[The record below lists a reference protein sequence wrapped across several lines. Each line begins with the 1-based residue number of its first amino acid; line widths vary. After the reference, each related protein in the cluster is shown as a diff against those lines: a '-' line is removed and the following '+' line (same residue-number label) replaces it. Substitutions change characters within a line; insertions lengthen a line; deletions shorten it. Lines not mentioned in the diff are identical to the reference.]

1 MATLYVT
8 ECAQTGVAANQWV
21 MSPAVQTILAD
32 YNIAIGAASTN
43 GPTFQNGT
51 TFVMINADSACSLAF
66 GVSPVAVPTAHRMS
80 PNDTRFYIVQP
91 GWKVAVIENT

>member
-21 MSPAVQTILAD
+21 MSPAVQQIQAE
-32 YNIAIGAASTN
+32 YNIAIGPSSTQ
-43 GPTFQNGT
+43 GPTFQPSTNFIMVNT
-51 TFVMINADSACSLAF
+51 DSACSLAF
-66 GVSPVAVPTAHRMS
+66 GTNPAAVTTKHRMS

-91 GWKVAVIENT
+91 GWSIAVVANV